1 MMQEMPPAHCTQK
14 GVNLNP
20 FFVPILAQHLQH
32 YGLTCSPAGLL
43 LLGGLP
49 LAGLLL
55 LLLGGLLQL
64 LGVLLQL
71 LGVLLQLLG
80 GCCCLVVCCCCCCCF
95 SFFGGHVQ

>member
-14 GVNLNP
+14 GVNFNSL
-20 FFVPILAQHLQH
+20 FAPILAQHFQQ

-43 LLGGLP
+43 LLGGL
-49 LAGLLL
+49 LLLLL

-71 LGVLLQLLG
+71 LGVLLQL
-80 GCCCLVVCCCCCCCF
+80 
-95 SFFGGHVQ
+95 FGVLLQLLGHVE

>member
-14 GVNLNP
+14 DVNLNQ

-43 LLGGLP
+43 LLGGL
-49 LAGLLL
+49 
-55 LLLGGLLQL
+55 
-64 LGVLLQL
+64 LQL

-80 GCCCLVVCCCCCCCF
+80 GCCCLVVCCCCCCCC
-95 SFFGGHVQ
+95 FFFEVAM

>member
-43 LLGGLP
+43 LGGL
-49 LAGLLL
+49 LLLL

-80 GCCCLVVCCCCCCCF
+80 GCCCLVVCCCCCCFF
-95 SFFGGHVQ
+95 SPNSAPR